1 MAPGGDVP
9 VPPEKSIVLKGWE
22 KLEDDV
28 IIKEVATKGKHV
40 NLCIQFLAE
49 RNELS
54 AREAKNYFLQKVNAY
69 VYRLLSN
76 RQLFKAHHILK
87 NIDRVPKYVFY
98 QIATETP
105 DHGLRE
111 YIQDH
116 LARTVEQYEQGE
128 KERIA
133 ANWRVYTQ
141 LKANVR
147 QMADVLNEVASGYSV
162 LEIETMSFNTFCMK
176 EDLYRNTVAVDLFFK
191 NQETEISPILD
202 RYSVWSYLLKNNIAN
217 LVKIWIQLNS
227 CLRDCLSEGRDPTPH
242 ILRIKIDIYDDPR
255 FNERLRQLFQRWE
268 IDEFMLSQLSH
279 HRTLARN
286 EILLNELA
294 RLGKFLD
301 HERSNAV
308 AIMRRLFTTES
319 FARNRELAEE
329 RWFREQITRQFV
341 ENRFFTLLDLPIVS
355 RELLEKL
362 AQDTATTEGGQVVH
376 RAEVNLFLELQKLKK
391 QTPIGEAELLAVS
404 RTCSQYILQHNRS
417 FYEENPIVYL
427 FEHGLDAS
435 NDRFPAADDPI
446 LSKLPHLSN
455 FVRRYNNASTATE
468 LTKETS
474 RVLMGKLLAIA
485 GIPDP
490 STIQSHLFSQSC
502 EDEDERA
509 LRSGLLQ
516 QHGTIPHFNHPLL
529 IEKYGQPVRLR
540 YLHYIR
546 LGRAC
551 YAVHE
556 FYREQLKHYSQI
568 SVRQING
575 AAQAVAQLAIERY
588 WDQEVVPHA
597 IAFMEMVGVS
607 TVPTRAYLRCL
618 ALVHGECDRS
628 VQQQHQLSVAE
639 LLSRCETAIASK
651 SLKDCD
657 LLVDLEAMTV
667 VAKVNGLPYPEQYLR
682 EQLLAVNDWYRF
694 LLLVDYLGYPQQQI
708 IELCR
713 TGFRDE
719 QIGVNL
725 MTALLHQPKAV
736 VAEDGR
742 SVEVA
747 TIPRRRSSLT
757 PRRRRRGSSTTAESS
772 GHSSV
777 SSESDAISSRS
788 ATGALVS
795 SSSVPTSTLAASV
808 STSTDTT
815 APPAYEAARF
825 LSERYDTDL
834 VSMVLLCSNEANP
847 YSALATPTL
856 SKVTHPF
863 DYGTFKQLTLAASG
877 QPANHQAIPRYPHT
891 YQNLLDRAIRR
902 RWPLLALL
910 AGDVCPPDS
919 DGRRYCWMVWV
930 MLAGDYPFRERLASG
945 PEESAFVCGLLEH
958 LVRTD
963 RICTLASSLAVFY
976 PGSNWHHL
984 AAYLSFT
991 RDVLFDV
998 DRATQLL
1005 INFLATSTGDECFL
1019 LRQPKYEMFNFC
1031 ARLLTLHLCNRS
1043 SVHHQQLLLES
1054 YVRSDI
1060 RCFLTAGL
1068 DFERMLRVCAIV
1080 RHCDVAGEVLRFLE
1094 RSCNA
1099 ATGGD
1104 TTELYETLCEQLV
1117 ARKCHEAAIA
1127 VADEAGLPKES
1138 IIFEHWVSYFE
1149 ANGTVGK
1156 FDRYRIDSERYG
1168 LRPELRINFFI
1179 HIANRLEYGD
1189 PARYQLLKR
1198 ALELIREFGLYP
1210 SESFDRDRVEYELAL
1225 SYVRCSDAAAQEFEL
1240 YCSHYWTTA
1249 CQRQPREGA
1258 APVLY
1263 HTFLEL
1269 KEVAGIDDLT
1279 LANVPLTVP
1288 EEKRRLDA
1296 LINRLLDCGDIVQAL
1311 RYQAIFEQRPVDLH
1325 FVVFCMALAEGLI
1338 SLYNLS
1344 KEERMVL
1351 NEDSVRS
1358 SGRFQRRTLRISRV
1372 SQSSAVG
1379 RYDSSPMKNS
1389 GGGTGGGQLDTSDA
1403 STTAASDFE
1412 EVPSRER
1419 QDVFEAISG
1428 LGNRITHGQDLA
1440 RRVILTY
1447 RAAMYLD
1454 REYNELLKLRDP
1466 LAFLPEIVHEDCVHK
1481 LEVISDIV
1489 TATGLSVESFT
1500 DFLASEIVSAVVRSK
1515 FYLFQQQQ
1523 QQSATA
1529 ANEELLWGYNIDREF
1544 HLFLELAPNT
1554 TALGNALLRYCE
1566 ALRLYRKRERQEGGS
1581 ASANVQDALESL
1593 ETPLVPTEA
1602 SGTGGNDST
1611 LLERLDAILPQQVLS
1626 LKKQNTIIVALLVK
1640 AHDCFVHE
1648 CSMEGIMEVLA
1659 CCKQLTQALTA
1670 AKSWNLIVRL
1680 LVGIGRYRD
1689 MCYCFETLIKN
1700 EQFESL
1706 LGQFDDRAA
1715 SGRRLQTAIIAYL
1728 NEHCPERK
1736 DYFRLAALHFRM
1748 YKEIAELW
1756 EAEARATIEAI
1767 VASYGQRRLVSRKE
1781 TVCQQRL
1788 QTTPMLLTE
1797 LTSAMDAYTHATDNY
1812 LLDNN
1817 LTLAQRAA
1825 SNAELL
1831 ALQIF
1836 FVRQS
1841 LGTDKGGSGASVS
1854 SSVSSTNP
1862 SPSRVSSAGG
1872 SSTGSPASQE
1882 PCNTCLS
1889 VLNIRSN
1896 DEGTSGGGVA
1906 SSGALLYYIN
1916 FLLTVPQ
1923 ALIVGRAYGVEI
1935 NWPSA
1940 IYQHYVID
1948 GQRGYLEDYLNRLPL
1963 TDAII
1968 ETLVKMFQLE
1978 PHITPAMEQ
1987 AIGTFIDRIQSVTLK
2002 YRLASLLGLKQTIHA
2017 LINGTAVYY
2026 LKDTNYGKN
2035 DVDPCGG
2042 GGGGAGAGTS
2052 GSASG
2057 SSAGTGSGTPG
2068 GSMAGSAIGAG
2079 VMSSSIRSISS
2090 STNTTTT
2097 STATSA

>member
-1 MAPGGDVP
+1 MAPGGDGP
-9 VPPEKSIVLKGWE
+9 LPPEKSIVLKGWE

-111 YIQDH
+111 YIQEH
-116 LARTVEQYEQGE
+116 LARTVEEYEQGE
-128 KERIA
+128 RERIA

-147 QMADVLNEVASGYSV
+147 QMADVLNEVANGYSV

-217 LVKIWIQLNS
+217 LVKIWIQLNN
-227 CLRDCLSEGRDPTPH
+227 CLRDCLSEGIDPTPH

-308 AIMRRLFTTES
+308 AIMRRLFTTET
-319 FARNRELAEE
+319 FARNRDLAEA

-362 AQDTATTEGGQVVH
+362 AQDTAVSPEGGQEN
-376 RAEVNLFLELQKLKK
+376 RTEVRLFLELQKLKQ
-391 QTPIGEAELLAVS
+391 QTPIGESELLAVS

-417 FYEENPIVYL
+417 FYEENPIVHL
-427 FEHGLDAS
+427 FEYGLDAA
-435 NDRFPAADDPI
+435 NDRFPEADDPI
-446 LSKLPHLSN
+446 LSKLPHLGN
-455 FVRRYNNASTATE
+455 FIARYNNASIAAE
-468 LTKETS
+468 LETP

-490 STIQSHLFSQSC
+490 CTIQSHLFSQSC

-509 LRSGLLQ
+509 LRSELLQ
-516 QHGTIPHFNHPLL
+516 KHGTIPHFNHPLL

-546 LGRAC
+546 IGRAC

-588 WDQEVVPHA
+588 WDRELVPHA

-618 ALVHGECDRS
+618 ALVHGDHDRS
-628 VQQQHQLSVAE
+628 VKQAQEQLSVAA
-639 LLSRCETAIASK
+639 LLSRCERAIANK
-651 SLKDCD
+651 SLKDRD

-682 EQLLAVNDWYRF
+682 DQLLAVNDWYRF
-694 LLLVDYLGYPQQQI
+694 LLLVDYLGYPQHQI

-713 TGFRDE
+713 TGFQDE

-725 MTALLHQPKAV
+725 MTALLHQLKAA

-747 TIPRRRSSLT
+747 TIPKRRSSLT
-757 PRRRRRGSSTTAESS
+757 PRRRRRGSTTTADSS

-777 SSESDAISSRS
+777 SSESDAISNRS

-795 SSSVPTSTLAASV
+795 SSSVPTSTPAASV
-808 STSTDTT
+808 SASTDITG
-815 APPAYEAARF
+815 APAFESARF

-847 YSALATPTL
+847 YYAAPAL
-856 SKVTHPF
+856 SGVTHSF
-863 DYGTFKQLTLAASG
+863 DYGAFTQLTLTASG
-877 QPANHQAIPRYPHT
+877 QPTNRQAVPHYPHT

-902 RWPLLALL
+902 RWPLLALF
-910 AGDVCPPDS
+910 AGEVCPADS
-919 DGRRYCWMVWV
+919 DGRRYCWIVWV
-930 MLAGDYPFRERLASG
+930 MLAGDYPFRDRLASR
-945 PEESAFVCGLLEH
+945 PEEAAFVCGLLEH

-976 PGSNWHHL
+976 PESNWHHL
-984 AAYLSFT
+984 AAYLSLT

-1005 INFLATSTGDECFL
+1005 INFLATTTGDECFL

-1068 DFERMLRVCAIV
+1068 DFERMLRVCALV
-1080 RHCDVAGEVLRFLE
+1080 RHCDVAGELLRFFE
-1094 RSCNA
+1094 RSCDA

-1104 TTELYETLCEQLV
+1104 ATTELYETLCERLV

-1156 FDRYRIDSERYG
+1156 FDRYRVDSERYG
-1168 LRPELRINFFI
+1168 LRPEIRINFFI

-1225 SYVRCSDAAAQEFEL
+1225 SYVRCSDATAEELEL

-1249 CQRQPREGA
+1249 SQRQPRDVK

-1325 FVVFCMALAEGLI
+1325 FVVFCMALAEGLV

-1344 KEERMVL
+1344 KEERMLL

-1372 SQSSAVG
+1372 SQSSAIG
-1379 RYDSSPMKNS
+1379 RYDGSPMKTS
-1389 GGGTGGGQLDTSDA
+1389 GGGGGGGQLDTSDA

-1419 QDVFEAISG
+1419 QDIFEAISG

-1489 TATGLSVESFT
+1489 TATGMSVESFT
-1500 DFLASEIVSAVVRSK
+1500 NFLASEIVSAVVRSK

-1523 QQSATA
+1523 QQQIPG
-1529 ANEELLWGYNIDREF
+1529 NEELLWGYNIDREF

-1554 TALGNALLRYCE
+1554 TALGNALLRYCD
-1566 ALRLYRKRERQEGGS
+1566 ALRLYRKRERQEGGG
-1581 ASANVQDALESL
+1581 SANANAQDALESL
-1593 ETPLVPTEA
+1593 EMPVMPTEA
-1602 SGTGGNDST
+1602 SGADNSATD
-1611 LLERLDAILPQQVLS
+1611 LLARLDAILPQQVLS

-1756 EAEARATIEAI
+1756 EAEARTAIDAIIAT
-1767 VASYGQRRLVSRKE
+1767 YGQRRLVTRKE

-1788 QTTPMLLTE
+1788 QATTMLLTE

-1841 LGTDKGGSGASVS
+1841 LGPEKGGSGASVS
-1854 SSVSSTNP
+1854 TPASSTNP
-1862 SPSRVSSAGG
+1862 SPSRVSTAGG
-1872 SSTGSPASQE
+1872 TSTGSTTSQE

-1896 DEGTSGGGVA
+1896 DEGTSG
-1906 SSGALLYYIN
+1906 ALQYYIN

-1948 GQRGYLEDYLNRLPL
+1948 GQRSYLEDYLNRLPL

-1987 AIGTFIDRIQSVTLK
+1987 AIGTFIERIQSVTLK

-2042 GGGGAGAGTS
+2042 GGGGASGAGTS
-2052 GSASG
+2052 GNASG
-2057 SSAGTGSGTPG
+2057 SAGGMGNGTPG
-2068 GSMAGSAIGAG
+2068 GSIAGSVIGAG
-2079 VMSSSIRSISS
+2079 VMSSSVRSISS